1 MAEKI
6 VSPGVFTNERDL
18 SFLPAGISSIGAAII
33 GPTIKGP
40 AFEPTVIESF
50 SEFEQVFG
58 PKTQDSYVPYAVE
71 EYLKSAGTVT
81 IVRVVGLSG
90 YSPYLVELVM
100 SGSSDTTLAGG
111 NNVVAVYHP
120 THVDSDAYFTPK
132 LGDGTEEITKFIMTG
147 STNKANQITQF
158 IKDTEAGKHFPIGG
172 SNFSGSFSGS
182 YFVLNSSYNSQDSDI
197 STTGYTGGEDQE
209 SESHFFWFSASL
221 QAAAPVRVEYGGAIR
236 TVATYF
242 DHVHAVDLNV
252 ILDSGVVTSSL
263 YQKTF
268 RHGYTHGTDEL
279 VATSMKRPNDPLV
292 GNGDVTSPSDRAH
305 GTAFLSSSI
314 GNDVLGDA
322 MAVGRGIV
330 LTTTTTATHKA
341 VIFIPGGVTG
351 GTDLTYTVL
360 GSDDPAADS
369 PGSRVGSFQAGTNA
383 FNQAQSLVKMI
394 NCDQPNLDADD
405 AASNYGFHVGAD
417 WDLGKYIHATTG
429 SHEASASNIHLF
441 LTSAS
446 YGGAGNSAYVS
457 QSSGRNTIVAGTHST
472 KTYFASGSYMSGT
485 FARIT
490 KDAINSVTQN
500 SEQIFSAT
508 LGAGSG
514 SLTIENTLTG
524 RSADAAY
531 SQSVSG
537 RGTVGAPEWSADAQ
551 SLTASIQT
559 TQQGGSDADS
569 FVLYFSGSGGG
580 SLGATYTNNTNFDTG
595 HADTGNILTTA
606 TAYSASVNPNSSNHL
621 TKVFGMS
628 PKDRYKPVYTYMWF
642 KNYASSSYAA
652 DSSAQVQVKS
662 IQNDISYGYSVKDG
676 YEARTPWIT
685 SQKVGGKTTNLF
697 KFHTRAHGPAMSY
710 QIKAG
715 ILNVKGAGTVAGSE
729 YGTFSVQLRR
739 VDLEGSVH
747 AVQSPWKKSGDSDR
761 RPEIVEQWNN
771 LTLDPDNPN
780 FIGRVIGDRYQEIDA
795 DGKVTMFGDYPNLS
809 QFIWVEL
816 PEDVKDKGTSAELV
830 PFGFAALLEPL
841 NGTHGSLPSASFIGN
856 GEGHL
861 GTYNDMV
868 GKNLAKKGS
877 QVLDNVYNKKVFYG
891 FDYSDSDN
899 LNYLMPL
906 PDSSPAGGNAPAVGN
921 NKAFNLANCFQHPS
935 ASLDSGAGTAITPT
949 GTTINLQT
957 KKFMVPFQG
966 GFDGLNPAR
975 YIARGSDISATN
987 MLGYDLS
994 TMEKD
999 GALAYKRAL
1008 NAISNPDEIDINM
1021 ILTPGPNMKDHAP
1034 VTTYAKNVAED
1045 RADTFYIMD
1054 SIGKQSSME
1063 GLGMSTITNVVKSF
1077 DSNYTATYWPWVKI
1091 MDSDINKPVW
1101 VPPSVVAGGVISH
1114 NDNVA
1119 FEWFAPAGFNRGML
1133 TTALEVESRLTHAER
1148 DDLYEGR
1155 VNPIATFK
1163 EGISVWGQKTLQ
1175 ARPSALDRINVRRLL
1190 IAAKKFIAS
1199 ATKYLVFEN
1208 NTTATRNRFLNI
1220 ANPYFESV
1228 QQRQGI
1234 YAFKV
1239 IMDESNNTADV
1250 IDRNQMIGEIFL
1262 QPAKSA
1268 EFIILDFNILPTG
1281 AVFPE

>member
-1 MAEKI
+1 
-6 VSPGVFTNERDL
+6 
-18 SFLPAGISSIGAAII
+18 
-33 GPTIKGP
+33 
-40 AFEPTVIESF
+40 
-50 SEFEQVFG
+50 
-58 PKTQDSYVPYAVE
+58 
-71 EYLKSAGTVT
+71 
-81 IVRVVGLSG
+81 
-90 YSPYLVELVM
+90 
-100 SGSSDTTLAGG
+100 
-111 NNVVAVYHP
+111 
-120 THVDSDAYFTPK
+120 
-132 LGDGTEEITKFIMTG
+132 
-147 STNKANQITQF
+147 
-158 IKDTEAGKHFPIGG
+158 
-172 SNFSGSFSGS
+172 
-182 YFVLNSSYNSQDSDI
+182 
-197 STTGYTGGEDQE
+197 
-209 SESHFFWFSASL
+209 
-221 QAAAPVRVEYGGAIR
+221 
-236 TVATYF
+236 
-242 DHVHAVDLNV
+242 
-252 ILDSGVVTSSL
+252 
-263 YQKTF
+263 
-268 RHGYTHGTDEL
+268 
-279 VATSMKRPNDPLV
+279 
-292 GNGDVTSPSDRAH
+292 
-305 GTAFLSSSI
+305 
-314 GNDVLGDA
+314 
-322 MAVGRGIV
+322 
-330 LTTTTTATHKA
+330 
-341 VIFIPGGVTG
+341 
-351 GTDLTYTVL
+351 
-360 GSDDPAADS
+360 
-369 PGSRVGSFQAGTNA
+369 
-383 FNQAQSLVKMI
+383 
-394 NCDQPNLDADD
+394 
-405 AASNYGFHVGAD
+405 
-417 WDLGKYIHATTG
+417 
-429 SHEASASNIHLF
+429 
-441 LTSAS
+441 
-446 YGGAGNSAYVS
+446 
-457 QSSGRNTIVAGTHST
+457 
-472 KTYFASGSYMSGT
+472 
-485 FARIT
+485 
-490 KDAINSVTQN
+490 
-500 SEQIFSAT
+500 
-508 LGAGSG
+508 
-514 SLTIENTLTG
+514 
-524 RSADAAY
+524 
-531 SQSVSG
+531 
-537 RGTVGAPEWSADAQ
+537 
-551 SLTASIQT
+551 
-559 TQQGGSDADS
+559 
-569 FVLYFSGSGGG
+569 
-580 SLGATYTNNTNFDTG
+580 
-595 HADTGNILTTA
+595 
-606 TAYSASVNPNSSNHL
+606 
-621 TKVFGMS
+621 MS

-642 KNYASSSYAA
+642 KNYASASYSSDNA
-652 DSSAQVQVKS
+652 AQVKVKS
-662 IQNDISYGYSVKDG
+662 IQNDIAYGYSVKDG

-685 SQKVGGKTTNLF
+685 SQKVGGKTTQLF

-710 QIKAG
+710 QVKVG

-739 VDLEGSVH
+739 VDLDGSVH

-761 RPEIVEQWNN
+761 RPHIVEQWNN

-795 DGKVTMFGDYPNLS
+795 DGKVTMYGDYPNLS
-809 QFIWVEL
+809 SFVWVEL

-830 PFGFAALLEPL
+830 PFGYATVLEPL
-841 NGTHGSLPSASFIGN
+841 NATHGSLPSASVIGN

-877 QVLDNVYNKKVFYG
+877 QVLDNVYNKRVFYG

-906 PDSSPAGGNAPAVGN
+906 PDSAPAGGLAAAAGN

-935 ASLDSGAGTAITPT
+935 ASLDSGDGDAITPT

-957 KKFMVPFQG
+957 KKFMIPFQG

-975 YIARGSDISATN
+975 YIARGSDITSTN
-987 MLGYDLS
+987 MQGYDLS

-1021 ILTPGPNMKDHAP
+1021 IITPGPNMKDHAP

-1045 RADTFYIMD
+1045 RADAFYIMD
-1054 SIGKQSSME
+1054 SIGKQASME
-1063 GLGMSTITNVVKSF
+1063 GLGMSTVTNVVKSF

-1119 FEWFAPAGFNRGML
+1119 YEWFAPAGFNRGML
-1133 TTALEVESRLTHAER
+1133 TSALEVESRLTHAER

-1163 EGISVWGQKTLQ
+1163 EGISIWGQKTLQ

-1262 QPAKSA
+1262 QPAKAA

>member
-18 SFLPAGISSIGAAII
+18 SFLPAGISQIGAAII

-40 AFEPTVIESF
+40 AFEPTVVESF

-71 EYLKSAGTVT
+71 QYMKSAGTVT

-90 YSPYLVELVM
+90 YSPYLVELVV
-100 SGSSDTTLAGG
+100 SGSGGSTLAGG
-111 NNVVAVYHP
+111 NNIAAVFHP
-120 THVDSDAYFTPK
+120 SQVDDDAYFTPK
-132 LGDGTEEITKFIMTG
+132 LGDGTEEATVLSMSG
-147 STNKANQITQF
+147 SAGVSTQISTF
-158 IKDTEAGKHFPIGG
+158 ALDTDATRKHFPIGG

-182 YFVLNSSYNSQDSDI
+182 WFVLHSSLQSQDSDV
-197 STTGYTGGEDQE
+197 STTGAGGSDDQE
-209 SESHFFWFSASL
+209 SESHFFWFSAS
-221 QAAAPVRVEYGGAIR
+221 QGA
-236 TVATYF
+236 TVPTKVYHEGASTTVSTGF
-242 DHVHAVDLNV
+242 DHVHAIDLNV
-252 ILDSGVVTSSL
+252 ILDAGATTSSL

-268 RHGYTHGTDEL
+268 RHGYDMRGTDNI

-314 GNDVLGDA
+314 GNDASGDA
-322 MAVGRGIV
+322 MLAGRGIV
-330 LTTTTTATHKA
+330 LTDVSTNNDKA
-341 VIFIPGGVTG
+341 VIFLPGGAVG
-351 GTDLTYTVL
+351 GTDLTYTL
-360 GSDDPAADS
+360 QGATDPAAGS
-369 PGSRVGSFQAGTNA
+369 PGSRVGLFQASTTA
-383 FNQAQSLVKMI
+383 FNQAQALVKMI

-405 AASNYGFHVGAD
+405 ANSNYGFHVGAD
-417 WDLGKYIHATTG
+417 WDLGKYVHATTG
-429 SHEASASNIHLF
+429 SYAASGSSIHLF

-457 QSSGRNTIVAGTHST
+457 QSSGAATIVAGTRGA

-485 FARIT
+485 YARIT
-490 KDAINSVTQN
+490 KDAINSVVQN
-500 SEQIFSAT
+500 GEQIFTAA
-508 LGAGSG
+508 LGTGSG
-514 SLTIENTLTG
+514 SITIENTLTG
-524 RSADAAY
+524 HAADAFY
-531 SQSVSG
+531 SSSI
-537 RGTVGAPEWSADAQ
+537 VGKGAEGAASHQTA
-551 SLTASIQT
+551 TASIQT

-569 FVLYFSGSGGG
+569 FVIYFSGSAGG
-580 SLGATYTNNTNFDTG
+580 SLGATYNNGTNWDTG
-595 HADTGNILTTA
+595 HSDNGNILTTA
-606 TAYSASVNPNSSNHL
+606 TAYSGSINPNSSDHL
-621 TKVFGMS
+621 SKVFGYT

-642 KNYASSSYAA
+642 KNWASASYAS
-652 DSSAQVQVKS
+652 DSSAQVKVKS
-662 IQNDISYGYSVKDG
+662 IQNDISYAYAVKDG

-697 KFHTRAHGPAMSY
+697 KFHTRAHGPAMNY
-710 QIKAG
+710 QVKVG
-715 ILNVKGAGTVAGSE
+715 VLNVKGAGTVAGSE
-729 YGTFSVQLRR
+729 YGSFSVQIRR
-739 VDLEGSVH
+739 VDVDGSVH
-747 AVQSPWKKSGDSDR
+747 AIQSPWPKSGDSDR
-761 RPEIVEQWNN
+761 RPEIVEQFNN
-771 LTLDPDNPN
+771 LTMDPNSPN
-780 FIGRVIGDRYQEIDA
+780 FIGRVIGDRYQSIDEE
-795 DGKVTMFGDYPNLS
+795 GKVTLYGDYPNLS
-809 QFIWVEL
+809 RYVWVEL
-816 PEDVKDKGTSAELV
+816 PEDVKDQGTSAELV
-830 PFGFAALLEPL
+830 PFGFAAVIEPV
-841 NGTHGSLPSASFIGN
+841 NSSMGSLPSASLIGV
-856 GEGHL
+856 GEGDT
-861 GTYNDMV
+861 GAFNSIQS
-868 GKNLAKKGS
+868 KNITTKGA
-877 QVLDNVYNKKVFYG
+877 QVMDNVYNKKVFYG
-891 FDYSDSDN
+891 FDFSETDN

-906 PDSSPAGGNAPAVGN
+906 ADLGGANPPVAGN
-921 NKAFNLANCFQHPS
+921 NKAFNLSNCYQHPS
-935 ASLDSGAGTAITPT
+935 ASLAGGATIQITPT

-966 GFDGLNPAR
+966 GYDGLNPAR

-999 GALAYKRAL
+999 GAKAYKRAL
-1008 NAISNPDEIDINM
+1008 NAVSNPDEIDINM
-1021 ILTPGPNMKDHAP
+1021 ILTPGPNHKLHAP

-1054 SIGKQSSME
+1054 SVGKQSSMA
-1063 GLGMSTITNVVKSF
+1063 GFGMSTVTNVVKAF

-1101 VPPSVVAGGVISH
+1101 VPPSVVMAGVISY

-1119 FEWFAPAGFNRGML
+1119 YEWFAPAGLNRGSL
-1133 TTALEVESRLTHAER
+1133 TEALEVESRLTHAER

-1163 EGISVWGQKTLQ
+1163 EGITVWGQKTLQ

-1228 QQRQGI
+1228 QSRQGL

-1239 IMDESNNTADV
+1239 IMDESNNTPDV

-1262 QPAKSA
+1262 QPAKAA